1 MQWLVLSLFS
11 PPLAAAAFEFSLG
24 ILLIVKGFEP
34 TRVDGSDVALA
45 AVERLGE
52 SLSGYHGHRVSS
64 NGGTCHLTR
73 DGSQLRSATT
83 DSD

>member
-1 MQWLVLSLFS
+1 MQWLVLSLSS

-52 SLSGYHGHRVSS
+52 SLSEYHDH
-64 NGGTCHLTR
+64 
-73 DGSQLRSATT
+73 
-83 DSD
+83 